1 MKKLLSILLILSLVF
16 ALAACGGAAEQGEQ
30 GEQGDPGETAL
41 DWPKKTITIICPYS
55 AGGGSDLM
63 SRAVGERLS
72 EILGVSVIVE
82 DMPGGSGGVGMANL
96 AIAKPD
102 GYTLILTAMGA
113 TSLTPL
119 MSDVGYGYEE
129 FAPICQVSETPTV
142 ITVNASSGIT
152 TWEEL
157 LAMAKADPKAVTYGS
172 SGTGGAHHV
181 AVASLLLEVE
191 NNADLFTHIA
201 YEGGAAA
208 VTALLG
214 NHITATASIPSEP
227 YPYIESGDFNCLL
240 TLATERFS
248 ALPDVPCT
256 ADLGLKTIG
265 GTWYGFAAPAGTD
278 EAILDFLEETILD
291 IMAEPEM
298 VETFENLAC
307 PVILLGREDFTN
319 KWIDNYNSIG
329 STLKAI
335 GMM

>member
-1 MKKLLSILLILSLVF
+1 MKKLLSILVIVSLLFTLV
-16 ALAACGGAAEQGEQ
+16 ACGGNGDQDSDGEK
-30 GEQGDPGETAL
+30 AL
-41 DWPKKTITIICPYS
+41 DWPKKTITIIVPYS

-63 SRAVGERLS
+63 ARAVGERLS
-72 EILGVSVIVE
+72 EELGVPVIIE

-96 AIAKPD
+96 AVAKPD

-119 MSDVGYGYEE
+119 MSDIGYGYEE

-142 ITVNASSGIT
+142 ITVNSSTGIK

-157 LAMAKADPKAVTYGS
+157 LALGKSDPKAVTYGS

-181 AVASLLLEVE
+181 AVASLLIEVAD
-191 NNADLFTHIA
+191 NADLFTHIA

-214 NHITATASIPSEP
+214 NHITATASIPAEP
-227 YPYIESGDFNCLL
+227 YPYIESGDFTALL
-240 TLATERFS
+240 TLATERFES
-248 ALPDVPCT
+248 LPDVPCT
-256 ADLGLKTIG
+256 ADIGLSTIG

-278 EAILDFLEETILD
+278 QEILNLLEETILG
-291 IMAEPEM
+291 IMAEEQM
-298 VETFENLAC
+298 VEIFTNLAC
-307 PVILLGREDFTN
+307 PVILLDQKDFTD
-319 KWIDNYNSIG
+319 KWINNYNSIG
-329 STLKAI
+329 ETLKAI

>member
-16 ALAACGGAAEQGEQ
+16 AMAACGKS
-30 GEQGDPGETAL
+30 GEQGDSGEKAL

-63 SRAVGERLS
+63 ARAVGERLS
-72 EILGVSVIVE
+72 EVLGVSVIVE

-142 ITVNASSGIT
+142 ITVNSSSGIT

-157 LAMAKADPKAVTYGS
+157 LALAESDPKAVTYGS
-172 SGTGGAHHV
+172 SGAGGAHHV
-181 AVASLLLEVE
+181 AVASLLLEVA

-214 NHITATASIPSEP
+214 NHITATATIPSEP

-278 EAILDFLEETILD
+278 EAILDLLEETILN

-298 VETFENLAC
+298 VDTFNNLAC
-307 PVILLGREDFTN
+307 PVVLLGREDFTK

-329 STLKAI
+329 ATLKAI

>member
-1 MKKLLSILLILSLVF
+1 MKKKLLSILLILTLVF
-16 ALAACGGAAEQGEQ
+16 ALAACGGTEGTENS
-30 GEQGDPGETAL
+30 GETDL

-63 SRAVGERLS
+63 ARAVGERLS
-72 EILGVSVIVE
+72 ELLGIPVIVE
-82 DMPGGSGGVGMANL
+82 AMPGGSGAVGMANL
-96 AIAKPD
+96 AVAKPD

-142 ITVNASSGIT
+142 ITVNSSSGID
-152 TWEEL
+152 TWEDL
-157 LAMAKADPKAVTYGS
+157 LALGQSDPKAVTYGS

-181 AVASLLLEVE
+181 AVASLLLEVAD
-191 NNADLFTHIA
+191 NADLFTHIA

-227 YPYIESGDFNCLL
+227 YPYIESGDFTALL
-240 TLATERFS
+240 SLSTERFS
-248 ALPDVPCT
+248 ELPDVPCT
-256 ADLGLKTIG
+256 ADLGLETIG

-278 EAILDFLEETILD
+278 EAILNLLEETILN
-291 IMAEPEM
+291 IMAESEM
-298 VETFENLAC
+298 VQTFTNLAC
-307 PVILLGREDFTN
+307 PVALLGREDFTN
-319 KWIDNYNSIG
+319 KWVDNYNSIG
-329 STLKAI
+329 ATLKAI